1 MYFKTFIPLL
11 NLIYLVYSRQNNT
24 GSKIIRKNL
33 KIAWMEK
40 HPYIFGTGSFRAG
53 NGEPTGLLR
62 KAVWEF
68 IELGCVDSIDYHIES
83 FQVFSIS
90 DLIRLVQEGKAHVG
104 LPVVLDN
111 FGENTASTK
120 GTHIVKVLD
129 HPGIE
134 FIASSKTNK
143 QALSV
148 ILIAVLQAWPL
159 LLITMLLT
167 AIAGVIVWALVRFMQ
182 FNFH

>member
-11 NLIYLVYSRQNNT
+11 NLIYLVYSRQNDT
-24 GSKIIRKNL
+24 RPKVIRKNL

-40 HPYIFGTGSFRAG
+40 HPYIFGTGWFRPG
-53 NGEPTGLLR
+53 QEPTGLLR
-62 KAVWEF
+62 KTVWEF
-68 IELGCVDSIDYHIES
+68 IELGCVDNIDYHIES

-120 GTHIVKVLD
+120 GTHVVKVLD

-167 AIAGVIVWALVRFMQ
+167 AIAGVIVWALVRFMR
-182 FNFH
+182 FNFY